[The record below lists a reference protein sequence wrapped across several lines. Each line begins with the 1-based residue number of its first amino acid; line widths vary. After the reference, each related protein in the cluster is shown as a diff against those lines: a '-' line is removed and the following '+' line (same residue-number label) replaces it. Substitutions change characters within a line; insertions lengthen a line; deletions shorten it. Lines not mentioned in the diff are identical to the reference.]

1 MKKLTK
7 RLKLKKKVWQIGIPL
22 LLILI
27 VGTILGINF
36 YNDYQYKQTYE
47 YKLTLHGYSQEE
59 TEKLLNYFKE
69 DEKRNE
75 LLEKEKNSKI
85 IEFIAEK
92 YYIHN
97 NLEKYIAYSEKNKK
111 KSNTEIV
118 AIINTHQEENAYEE
132 IKESDTSKDVLL
144 NVNKYYK
151 LNEDYEPLEL
161 TNIPLQYA
169 YANNKLSKIANDAFI
184 NMWNA
189 AKNDNLS
196 LIVNTSYR
204 TYKTQETMYENTKAV
219 SGGRT
224 ADTTVARPGHSDH
237 QTGLS
242 IDVFEINYQS
252 MATFKESPAYTWL
265 KENAYKYGFIERYP
279 EGKEN
284 ITGFTYEPWHWRYV
298 GEEAAKRIQEEN
310 ITFDEYYAYYIEN
323 QA

>member
-1 MKKLTK
+1 MKK
-7 RLKLKKKVWQIGIPL
+7 LKLKKKVWQIGIPL
-22 LLILI
+22 LLILV
-27 VGTILGINF
+27 VGTILGMNF
-36 YNDYQYKQTYE
+36 YNDYKYKQTYE
-47 YKLTLHGYSQEE
+47 YKLIAHGYTKEE
-59 TEKLLNYFKE
+59 TEKLLNYFQEETLRKQ
-69 DEKRNE
+69 
-75 LLEKEKNSKI
+75 LLETEKNSVI
-85 IEFIAEK
+85 LEFIEEK

-97 NLEKYIAYSEKNKK
+97 NLDKYLTYKEKNRKT
-111 KSNTEIV
+111 SNTDIV
-118 AIINTHQEENAYEE
+118 AIINTHQDENAYEE
-132 IKESDTSKDVLL
+132 IVESDTAKDILL

-169 YANNKLSKIANDAFI
+169 YADNKLAKVANDAFI

-189 AKNDNLS
+189 AKEDNLS

-204 TYKTQETMYENTKAV
+204 TFKTQETMYENTKAA

-224 ADTTVARPGHSDH
+224 ADSTVARPGHSDH

-242 IDVFEINYQS
+242 IDVFEINNQS
-252 MATFKESPAYTWL
+252 MSTFKDSSAYTWL

-284 ITGFTYEPWHWRYV
+284 ITGFTFEPWHWRYV
-298 GEEAAKRIQEEN
+298 GYEASKTIQEEK
-310 ITFDEYYAYYIEN
+310 ITFDEYYAYYVEN